1 MAVPQT
7 LLSSID
13 AGRPAVVGSAP
24 ISDESVDGAVFSAFF
39 ADAARTQ
46 TEVGTAYLPGEG
58 EARALPDATGKPLPV
73 TVVSGDQVLDGS
85 LEEFAVGMGIDRSL
99 ARLLLQETADPT
111 GTSMSADVT
120 ASAAVKADELTADK
134 RMPDPADATS
144 SIFPLVPAVG
154 IPTPAVAMRAPSAEA
169 KGLSPPIGDE
179 DVLGLAQASPM
190 LRSMMNVRPAVP
202 GRASTASTALEL
214 RWRGTA
220 DYAPFVVL
228 AETATA
234 SAVASLERGVLPPI
248 LPSMPEE
255 VAKSLD
261 RSAGAS
267 LERGVLPPALPSTP
281 EQVAKSLDRSAVA
294 VDLSVEASVSAA
306 APQRAD
312 GRRVEGL
319 DFVAESRVVVDAEGI
334 ATSPQATLPAQY
346 NPVANLP
353 VWDVIR
359 VISPES
365 NRAEQAP
372 ASSPTLAVPSAEQAP
387 GDRVRAFA
395 DAVAQRLMGQVKSET
410 WNVRLALEPQ
420 NLGAMNID
428 LTLNGTDLSANIGVA
443 NTEVRALLEAG
454 LPRLREALE
463 SSGLN
468 LSQWS
473 FAQQGANSNRNSN
486 TERSFTRLSRVQAED
501 GADGNIDDVALM
513 PRRIEDSNRVLDMFV

>member
-13 AGRPAVVGSAP
+13 AGRPAVMGSAP
-24 ISDESVDGAVFSAFF
+24 ISDESVDGADFSAFF

-46 TEVGTAYLPGEG
+46 TEVGTPYLPGEG

-73 TVVSGDQVLDGS
+73 TVASGDQVLDGS

-120 ASAAVKADELTADK
+120 TSAAMKADELSSDK

-144 SIFPLVPAVG
+144 SIFPFVPAVG

-169 KGLSPPIGDE
+169 KGVAPPIGDE

-202 GRASTASTALEL
+202 SRASASSTAHEL
-214 RWRGTA
+214 RWRATA
-220 DYAPFVVL
+220 DYSPLVAL
-228 AETATA
+228 AETAA
-234 SAVASLERGVLPPI
+234 A
-248 LPSMPEE
+248 
-255 VAKSLD
+255 
-261 RSAGAS
+261 SAGAS
-267 LERGVLPPALPSTP
+267 LERGVLPPVLPSIP
-281 EQVAKSLDRSAVA
+281 EQVAKSLDRRAVA
-294 VDLSVEASVSAA
+294 VDVSVEASVSAA

-312 GRRVEGL
+312 GPRVEGL

-353 VWDVIR
+353 VLDVIR
-359 VISPES
+359 VVSPES

-501 GADGNIDDVALM
+501 GAAGNIDDVALM

>member
-13 AGRPAVVGSAP
+13 AGRPAVMGSAP
-24 ISDESVDGAVFSAFF
+24 ISDESVDGADFSAFF

-46 TEVGTAYLPGEG
+46 TEGGTPYLPGEG

-73 TVVSGDQVLDGS
+73 TVASGDQVLDGS

-120 ASAAVKADELTADK
+120 ASAAMKADELSSDK

-144 SIFPLVPAVG
+144 SIFPFVPAVG

-169 KGLSPPIGDE
+169 KGVAPPIGDE

-202 GRASTASTALEL
+202 GRASASSTAHEL
-214 RWRGTA
+214 RWRATA
-220 DYAPFVVL
+220 DYSPLVAL
-228 AETATA
+228 AETAA
-234 SAVASLERGVLPPI
+234 A
-248 LPSMPEE
+248 
-255 VAKSLD
+255 
-261 RSAGAS
+261 SAGAS
-267 LERGVLPPALPSTP
+267 LERGVLPPVLPSIP
-281 EQVAKSLDRSAVA
+281 EQVAKSLDRRAVA
-294 VDLSVEASVSAA
+294 VDVSVEASVSAA

-312 GRRVEGL
+312 GPRVEGL

-353 VWDVIR
+353 VLDVIR
-359 VISPES
+359 VVPPES

-501 GADGNIDDVALM
+501 GAAGNIDDVALM

>member
-13 AGRPAVVGSAP
+13 AGRPAVMGSAP
-24 ISDESVDGAVFSAFF
+24 ISDESVDGADFSAFF

-46 TEVGTAYLPGEG
+46 TEGGTPYLPGEG

-73 TVVSGDQVLDGS
+73 TVASGDQVLDGS

-120 ASAAVKADELTADK
+120 ASAAMKADELSSDK

-144 SIFPLVPAVG
+144 SIFPFVPAVG

-169 KGLSPPIGDE
+169 KGVAPPIGDE

-202 GRASTASTALEL
+202 SRASASSTAHEL
-214 RWRGTA
+214 RWRATA
-220 DYAPFVVL
+220 DYSSLVAL
-228 AETATA
+228 AETAA
-234 SAVASLERGVLPPI
+234 A
-248 LPSMPEE
+248 
-255 VAKSLD
+255 
-261 RSAGAS
+261 SAGAS
-267 LERGVLPPALPSTP
+267 LERGVLPPVLPSIP
-281 EQVAKSLDRSAVA
+281 EQVAKSLDRRAVA
-294 VDLSVEASVSAA
+294 VDVSVEASVSAA

-312 GRRVEGL
+312 GPRVEGL

-353 VWDVIR
+353 VLDVIR
-359 VISPES
+359 VVSPES

-501 GADGNIDDVALM
+501 GAAGNIDDVALM

>member
-13 AGRPAVVGSAP
+13 AGRPAVMGSAP
-24 ISDESVDGAVFSAFF
+24 ISDESVDGADFSAFF

-46 TEVGTAYLPGEG
+46 TESGTPYLPGEG

-73 TVVSGDQVLDGS
+73 TVASGDQVLDGS

-120 ASAAVKADELTADK
+120 ASAAMKADELSSDK

-144 SIFPLVPAVG
+144 SIFPFVPAVG

-169 KGLSPPIGDE
+169 KGVAPPIGDE

-202 GRASTASTALEL
+202 SRASASSTAHEL
-214 RWRGTA
+214 RWRATA
-220 DYAPFVVL
+220 DYSPLVAL
-228 AETATA
+228 AETAA
-234 SAVASLERGVLPPI
+234 A
-248 LPSMPEE
+248 
-255 VAKSLD
+255 
-261 RSAGAS
+261 SAGAS
-267 LERGVLPPALPSTP
+267 LERGVLPPVLPSIP
-281 EQVAKSLDRSAVA
+281 EQVAKSLDRRAVA
-294 VDLSVEASVSAA
+294 VDVSVEASVSAA

-312 GRRVEGL
+312 GLRVEGL

-353 VWDVIR
+353 VLDVIR
-359 VISPES
+359 VVSPES

-468 LSQWS
+468 LSQCS

-501 GADGNIDDVALM
+501 GAAGNIDDVALM

>member
-1 MAVPQT
+1 M
-7 LLSSID
+7 
-13 AGRPAVVGSAP
+13 GSAP
-24 ISDESVDGAVFSAFF
+24 ISDESVDGADFSAFF

-46 TEVGTAYLPGEG
+46 TEGGTPYLPGEG

-73 TVVSGDQVLDGS
+73 TVASGDQVLDGS

-120 ASAAVKADELTADK
+120 ASAAMKADELSSDK

-144 SIFPLVPAVG
+144 SIFPFVPAVG

-169 KGLSPPIGDE
+169 KGVAPPIGDE

-202 GRASTASTALEL
+202 SRASASSTAHEL
-214 RWRGTA
+214 RWRATA
-220 DYAPFVVL
+220 DYSPLVAL
-228 AETATA
+228 AETAA
-234 SAVASLERGVLPPI
+234 A
-248 LPSMPEE
+248 
-255 VAKSLD
+255 
-261 RSAGAS
+261 SAGAS
-267 LERGVLPPALPSTP
+267 LERGVLPPVLPSIP
-281 EQVAKSLDRSAVA
+281 EQVAKSLDRRAVA
-294 VDLSVEASVSAA
+294 VDVSVEASVSAA

-312 GRRVEGL
+312 GLRVEGL

-353 VWDVIR
+353 VLDVIR
-359 VISPES
+359 VVSPES

-501 GADGNIDDVALM
+501 GAAGNIDDVALM

>member
-13 AGRPAVVGSAP
+13 AGRPAVMGSAP
-24 ISDESVDGAVFSAFF
+24 ISDESVDGADFSAFF

-46 TEVGTAYLPGEG
+46 TEGGPPYLPGEG
-58 EARALPDATGKPLPV
+58 AARALPDATGKPLPV
-73 TVVSGDQVLDGS
+73 TVASGDQVLDGS

-120 ASAAVKADELTADK
+120 ASAAMKADELSSDK

-144 SIFPLVPAVG
+144 SIFPFVPAVG

-169 KGLSPPIGDE
+169 KGVAPPIGDE

-202 GRASTASTALEL
+202 SRTSASSTAHEL
-214 RWRGTA
+214 RWRATA
-220 DYAPFVVL
+220 DYSPLVAL
-228 AETATA
+228 AETAA
-234 SAVASLERGVLPPI
+234 A
-248 LPSMPEE
+248 
-255 VAKSLD
+255 
-261 RSAGAS
+261 SAGAS
-267 LERGVLPPALPSTP
+267 LERGVLPPVLPSIP
-281 EQVAKSLDRSAVA
+281 EQVAKSLDRRAVA
-294 VDLSVEASVSAA
+294 VDVSVEASVSAA

-312 GRRVEGL
+312 GPRVEGL

-353 VWDVIR
+353 VLDVIR
-359 VISPES
+359 VVSPES

-501 GADGNIDDVALM
+501 GAAGNIDDVALM

>member
-13 AGRPAVVGSAP
+13 AGRPAVMGSAP
-24 ISDESVDGAVFSAFF
+24 ISDESVDGADFSAFF

-46 TEVGTAYLPGEG
+46 TEGGTPYLPGEG

-73 TVVSGDQVLDGS
+73 TVASGDQVLDGS

-120 ASAAVKADELTADK
+120 ASAAMKADELSSDK

-144 SIFPLVPAVG
+144 SIFPFVPAVG

-169 KGLSPPIGDE
+169 KGVAPPIGDE

-202 GRASTASTALEL
+202 SRASASSTAHEL
-214 RWRGTA
+214 RWRATA
-220 DYAPFVVL
+220 DYSPLVAL
-228 AETATA
+228 AETAA
-234 SAVASLERGVLPPI
+234 A
-248 LPSMPEE
+248 
-255 VAKSLD
+255 
-261 RSAGAS
+261 SAGAS
-267 LERGVLPPALPSTP
+267 LERGVLPPVLPSIP
-281 EQVAKSLDRSAVA
+281 EQVAKSLDRRAVA
-294 VDLSVEASVSAA
+294 VDVSVEASVSAA

-312 GRRVEGL
+312 GPRVEGL

-353 VWDVIR
+353 VLDVIR
-359 VISPES
+359 VVSPES

-486 TERSFTRLSRVQAED
+486 TERSFTRLSRVQTED
-501 GADGNIDDVALM
+501 GAAGNIDDVALM

>member
-1 MAVPQT
+1 
-7 LLSSID
+7 
-13 AGRPAVVGSAP
+13 
-24 ISDESVDGAVFSAFF
+24 
-39 ADAARTQ
+39 
-46 TEVGTAYLPGEG
+46 
-58 EARALPDATGKPLPV
+58 
-73 TVVSGDQVLDGS
+73 
-85 LEEFAVGMGIDRSL
+85 
-99 ARLLLQETADPT
+99 
-111 GTSMSADVT
+111 
-120 ASAAVKADELTADK
+120 
-134 RMPDPADATS
+134 
-144 SIFPLVPAVG
+144 
-154 IPTPAVAMRAPSAEA
+154 
-169 KGLSPPIGDE
+169 
-179 DVLGLAQASPM
+179 M

-202 GRASTASTALEL
+202 GRASASSTAHEL
-214 RWRGTA
+214 RWRATA
-220 DYAPFVVL
+220 DYSSLVAL
-228 AETATA
+228 AETAA
-234 SAVASLERGVLPPI
+234 A
-248 LPSMPEE
+248 
-255 VAKSLD
+255 
-261 RSAGAS
+261 SAGAS
-267 LERGVLPPALPSTP
+267 LERGVLPPALPSIP

-294 VDLSVEASVSAA
+294 VDVSVEASVSAA

-312 GRRVEGL
+312 GRGVEGL

-353 VWDVIR
+353 VLDVIR
-359 VISPES
+359 VVSPES

-387 GDRVRAFA
+387 GERVRAFA

-428 LTLNGTDLSANIGVA
+428 LTLNGTDLSANVGVA

-486 TERSFTRLSRVQAED
+486 AERSFTRLSRVQAED
-501 GADGNIDDVALM
+501 GVDGNIDDVALM

>member
-13 AGRPAVVGSAP
+13 AGRPAVMGSAP
-24 ISDESVDGAVFSAFF
+24 ISDESVDGADFSAFF

-46 TEVGTAYLPGEG
+46 TEGGTPYLPGEG

-73 TVVSGDQVLDGS
+73 TVASGDQVLDGS

-111 GTSMSADVT
+111 GASMSADVT
-120 ASAAVKADELTADK
+120 ASAAVKADELSSDK

-144 SIFPLVPAVG
+144 SIFPFVPAVG

-169 KGLSPPIGDE
+169 KGVAPPIGDE

-190 LRSMMNVRPAVP
+190 LRSMMNVRPAVS
-202 GRASTASTALEL
+202 GRASASSTAHEL
-214 RWRGTA
+214 RWRATA
-220 DYAPFVVL
+220 DYSPLVAL
-228 AETATA
+228 AETAA
-234 SAVASLERGVLPPI
+234 A
-248 LPSMPEE
+248 
-255 VAKSLD
+255 
-261 RSAGAS
+261 SAGAS
-267 LERGVLPPALPSTP
+267 LERGVLPPVLPPIP
-281 EQVAKSLDRSAVA
+281 EQVAKSLDRRAVA
-294 VDLSVEASVSAA
+294 VDVSVEASVSAA

-312 GRRVEGL
+312 GPRVEGL

-353 VWDVIR
+353 VLDVIR
-359 VISPES
+359 VVPPES

>member
-13 AGRPAVVGSAP
+13 AGRPAVMGSAP
-24 ISDESVDGAVFSAFF
+24 ISDESVDGADFSAFF

-46 TEVGTAYLPGEG
+46 TEGGTPYLPGEG

-73 TVVSGDQVLDGS
+73 TVASGDQVLDGS

-120 ASAAVKADELTADK
+120 ASAAMKADELSSDK

-144 SIFPLVPAVG
+144 SIFPFVPAVG

-169 KGLSPPIGDE
+169 KGVAPPIGDE

-202 GRASTASTALEL
+202 SRASASSTAHEL
-214 RWRGTA
+214 RWRATA
-220 DYAPFVVL
+220 DYSPLVAL
-228 AETATA
+228 AETGAA
-234 SAVASLERGVLPPI
+234 
-248 LPSMPEE
+248 
-255 VAKSLD
+255 
-261 RSAGAS
+261 SAGAS
-267 LERGVLPPALPSTP
+267 LERGVLPPVLPSIP
-281 EQVAKSLDRSAVA
+281 EQVAKSLDRRAVA
-294 VDLSVEASVSAA
+294 VDVSVEASVSAA

-312 GRRVEGL
+312 GPRVEGL

-353 VWDVIR
+353 VLDVIR
-359 VISPES
+359 VVSPES

-501 GADGNIDDVALM
+501 GAAGNIDDVALM

>member
-13 AGRPAVVGSAP
+13 AGRPAVMGSAP
-24 ISDESVDGAVFSAFF
+24 ISDESVDGADFSAFF

-46 TEVGTAYLPGEG
+46 TEGGTPYLPGEG

-73 TVVSGDQVLDGS
+73 TVASGDQVLDGS

-120 ASAAVKADELTADK
+120 ASAAMKADELSSDK

-144 SIFPLVPAVG
+144 SIFPFVPAVG

-169 KGLSPPIGDE
+169 KGVAPPIGDE

-202 GRASTASTALEL
+202 SRASASSTAHEL
-214 RWRGTA
+214 RWRATA
-220 DYAPFVVL
+220 DYSPLVAL
-228 AETATA
+228 AET
-234 SAVASLERGVLPPI
+234 
-248 LPSMPEE
+248 
-255 VAKSLD
+255 
-261 RSAGAS
+261 AGAS
-267 LERGVLPPALPSTP
+267 LERGVLPPVLPSIP
-281 EQVAKSLDRSAVA
+281 EQVAKSLDRRAVA
-294 VDLSVEASVSAA
+294 VDVSVEASVSAA

-312 GRRVEGL
+312 GPRVEGL

-353 VWDVIR
+353 VLDVIR
-359 VISPES
+359 VVSPES

-501 GADGNIDDVALM
+501 GAAGNIDDVALM

>member
-13 AGRPAVVGSAP
+13 AGRPAVMGSAP
-24 ISDESVDGAVFSAFF
+24 ISDESVDGADFSAFF

-46 TEVGTAYLPGEG
+46 TEGGTPYLPGEG

-73 TVVSGDQVLDGS
+73 TVASGDQVLDGS

-120 ASAAVKADELTADK
+120 ASAAMKADELSSDK

-144 SIFPLVPAVG
+144 SIFPFVPAVG

-169 KGLSPPIGDE
+169 KGVAPPIGDE

-202 GRASTASTALEL
+202 SRASASSTAHEL
-214 RWRGTA
+214 RWRATA
-220 DYAPFVVL
+220 DYSPLVAL
-228 AETATA
+228 AETAA
-234 SAVASLERGVLPPI
+234 A
-248 LPSMPEE
+248 
-255 VAKSLD
+255 
-261 RSAGAS
+261 SAGAS
-267 LERGVLPPALPSTP
+267 LERGVLPPVLPSIP
-281 EQVAKSLDRSAVA
+281 EQVAISLDRRAVA
-294 VDLSVEASVSAA
+294 VDVSVEASVSAA

-312 GRRVEGL
+312 GPRVEGL

-353 VWDVIR
+353 VLDVIR
-359 VISPES
+359 VVSPES

-501 GADGNIDDVALM
+501 GAAGNIDDVALM

>member
-13 AGRPAVVGSAP
+13 AGRPAVMGSAP
-24 ISDESVDGAVFSAFF
+24 ISDESVDGADFSAFF

-46 TEVGTAYLPGEG
+46 TEGGTPYLPGEG

-73 TVVSGDQVLDGS
+73 TVASGDQVLDGS

-111 GTSMSADVT
+111 GPSMSADVT
-120 ASAAVKADELTADK
+120 ASAAMKADELSSDK

-144 SIFPLVPAVG
+144 SIFPFVPAVG

-169 KGLSPPIGDE
+169 KGVAPPIGDE

-202 GRASTASTALEL
+202 SRASASSTAHEL
-214 RWRGTA
+214 RWRATA
-220 DYAPFVVL
+220 DYSPLVAL
-228 AETATA
+228 AETAA
-234 SAVASLERGVLPPI
+234 A
-248 LPSMPEE
+248 
-255 VAKSLD
+255 
-261 RSAGAS
+261 SAGAS
-267 LERGVLPPALPSTP
+267 LERGVLPPVLPSIP
-281 EQVAKSLDRSAVA
+281 EQVAKSLDRRAVA
-294 VDLSVEASVSAA
+294 VDVSVEASVSAA

-312 GRRVEGL
+312 GPRVEGL

-353 VWDVIR
+353 VLDVIR
-359 VISPES
+359 VVSPES

-501 GADGNIDDVALM
+501 GAAGNIDDVALM

>member
-13 AGRPAVVGSAP
+13 AGRPAVMGSAP
-24 ISDESVDGAVFSAFF
+24 ISDESVDGADFSAFF

-46 TEVGTAYLPGEG
+46 TEGGTPYLPGEG

-73 TVVSGDQVLDGS
+73 TVASGDQVLDGS

-120 ASAAVKADELTADK
+120 ASAAMKADELSSDK

-144 SIFPLVPAVG
+144 SIFPFVPAVG

-169 KGLSPPIGDE
+169 KGVAPPIGDE

-202 GRASTASTALEL
+202 GRASASSTAHEL
-214 RWRGTA
+214 RWRATA
-220 DYAPFVVL
+220 DYSSLVAL
-228 AETATA
+228 AETAA
-234 SAVASLERGVLPPI
+234 A
-248 LPSMPEE
+248 
-255 VAKSLD
+255 
-261 RSAGAS
+261 SAGAS
-267 LERGVLPPALPSTP
+267 LERGVLPPVLPSIP
-281 EQVAKSLDRSAVA
+281 EQVAKSLDRRAVA
-294 VDLSVEASVSAA
+294 VDVSVEASVSAA

-312 GRRVEGL
+312 GLRVEGL

-353 VWDVIR
+353 VLDVIR
-359 VISPES
+359 VVSPES

-501 GADGNIDDVALM
+501 GAAGNIDDVALM

>member
-13 AGRPAVVGSAP
+13 AGRPAVMGSAP
-24 ISDESVDGAVFSAFF
+24 ISDESVDGADFSAFF

-46 TEVGTAYLPGEG
+46 TEGGTPYLPGEG

-73 TVVSGDQVLDGS
+73 TVASGDQVLDGS

-111 GTSMSADVT
+111 STSMSADVT

-134 RMPDPADATS
+134 RIPDPADATS
-144 SIFPLVPAVG
+144 SIFPFVPAVG

-169 KGLSPPIGDE
+169 KGVAPPIGDE

-202 GRASTASTALEL
+202 SRASASSTAHEL
-214 RWRGTA
+214 RWRATA
-220 DYAPFVVL
+220 DYSPLVAL
-228 AETATA
+228 AETAA
-234 SAVASLERGVLPPI
+234 A
-248 LPSMPEE
+248 
-255 VAKSLD
+255 
-261 RSAGAS
+261 SAGAS
-267 LERGVLPPALPSTP
+267 LERGVLPPVLPSIP
-281 EQVAKSLDRSAVA
+281 EQVAKSLDRRAVA
-294 VDLSVEASVSAA
+294 VDVSVEASVSAA

-312 GRRVEGL
+312 GPRVEGL

-353 VWDVIR
+353 VLDVIR
-359 VISPES
+359 VVSPES

-501 GADGNIDDVALM
+501 GAAGNIDDVALM

>member
-13 AGRPAVVGSAP
+13 AGRPAVMGSAP
-24 ISDESVDGAVFSAFF
+24 ISDESVDGADFSAFF

-46 TEVGTAYLPGEG
+46 TEGGTPYLPGEG

-73 TVVSGDQVLDGS
+73 TVASGDQVLDGS

-111 GTSMSADVT
+111 STSMSADVT

-134 RMPDPADATS
+134 RIPDPADATS
-144 SIFPLVPAVG
+144 SIFPFVPAVG

-169 KGLSPPIGDE
+169 KGVAPPIGDE

-202 GRASTASTALEL
+202 GRASASSTAHEL
-214 RWRGTA
+214 RWRATA
-220 DYAPFVVL
+220 DYSSLVAL
-228 AETATA
+228 AETAA
-234 SAVASLERGVLPPI
+234 P
-248 LPSMPEE
+248 
-255 VAKSLD
+255 
-261 RSAGAS
+261 SAGAS
-267 LERGVLPPALPSTP
+267 LERGVLPPALPSIP
-281 EQVAKSLDRSAVA
+281 EQVAKSLDRRAVA
-294 VDLSVEASVSAA
+294 VDVSVEASVSAA

-312 GRRVEGL
+312 GRGVEGL

-353 VWDVIR
+353 VLDVIR
-359 VISPES
+359 VVSPES

>member
-13 AGRPAVVGSAP
+13 AGRPAVMGSAP
-24 ISDESVDGAVFSAFF
+24 ISDESVDGADFSAFF

-46 TEVGTAYLPGEG
+46 TEGGTPYLPGEG

-73 TVVSGDQVLDGS
+73 TVASGDQVLDGS

-120 ASAAVKADELTADK
+120 ASAAMKADELSSDK

-144 SIFPLVPAVG
+144 SIFPFVPAVG

-169 KGLSPPIGDE
+169 KGVAPPIGDE

-202 GRASTASTALEL
+202 SRASASSTAHEL
-214 RWRGTA
+214 RWRATA
-220 DYAPFVVL
+220 DYSPLVAL
-228 AETATA
+228 AETAA
-234 SAVASLERGVLPPI
+234 A
-248 LPSMPEE
+248 
-255 VAKSLD
+255 
-261 RSAGAS
+261 SAGAS
-267 LERGVLPPALPSTP
+267 LERGVLPPVLPSIP
-281 EQVAKSLDRSAVA
+281 EQVAKSLDRRAVA
-294 VDLSVEASVSAA
+294 VDVSVEASVSAA

-312 GRRVEGL
+312 GPRVEGL

-353 VWDVIR
+353 VLDVIR
-359 VISPES
+359 VVSPES

-501 GADGNIDDVALM
+501 GAAGNIDDVALM

>member
-1 MAVPQT
+1 MAVSQT

-13 AGRPAVVGSAP
+13 AGRPAVMGSAP
-24 ISDESVDGAVFSAFF
+24 ISDESVDGADFSAFF

-111 GTSMSADVT
+111 STSMSADVT
-120 ASAAVKADELTADK
+120 ASAAMKADELSSDK

-144 SIFPLVPAVG
+144 SIFPFVPAVG

-169 KGLSPPIGDE
+169 KGVAPPIGDE

-202 GRASTASTALEL
+202 GRASASSTAHEL
-214 RWRGTA
+214 RWRATA
-220 DYAPFVVL
+220 DYSSLVAL
-228 AETATA
+228 TETAA
-234 SAVASLERGVLPPI
+234 A
-248 LPSMPEE
+248 
-255 VAKSLD
+255 
-261 RSAGAS
+261 SAGAS
-267 LERGVLPPALPSTP
+267 LERGVLPPALPSIP

-294 VDLSVEASVSAA
+294 VDVSVEASVSAA

-312 GRRVEGL
+312 GRGVEGL

-353 VWDVIR
+353 VLDVIR
-359 VISPES
+359 VVSPES

-387 GDRVRAFA
+387 GERVRAFA

-428 LTLNGTDLSANIGVA
+428 LTLNGTDLSANVGVA

-486 TERSFTRLSRVQAED
+486 AERSFTRLSRVQAED
-501 GADGNIDDVALM
+501 GVDGNIDDVALM

>member
-13 AGRPAVVGSAP
+13 AGRPAVMGSAP
-24 ISDESVDGAVFSAFF
+24 ISDESVDGADFSAFF

-46 TEVGTAYLPGEG
+46 TEGGTPYLPGEG

-73 TVVSGDQVLDGS
+73 TVASGDQVLDGS

-144 SIFPLVPAVG
+144 SIVPFVPAVG
-154 IPTPAVAMRAPSAEA
+154 ISTPAVAMRAPSAEA
-169 KGLSPPIGDE
+169 KGVAPPIGDE

-202 GRASTASTALEL
+202 SRASASSTAHEL
-214 RWRGTA
+214 RWRATA
-220 DYAPFVVL
+220 DYSPLVAL
-228 AETATA
+228 AETAA
-234 SAVASLERGVLPPI
+234 A
-248 LPSMPEE
+248 
-255 VAKSLD
+255 
-261 RSAGAS
+261 SAGAS
-267 LERGVLPPALPSTP
+267 LERGVLPPVLPSIP
-281 EQVAKSLDRSAVA
+281 EQVAKSLDRRAVA
-294 VDLSVEASVSAA
+294 VDVSVEASVSAA

-312 GRRVEGL
+312 GPRVEGL

-353 VWDVIR
+353 VLDVIR
-359 VISPES
+359 VVSPES

-486 TERSFTRLSRVQAED
+486 AERSFTRLSRVQAED
-501 GADGNIDDVALM
+501 GVDGNVDDVALM

>member
-13 AGRPAVVGSAP
+13 AGRPAVMGSAP
-24 ISDESVDGAVFSAFF
+24 ISDESVDGADFSAFF

-46 TEVGTAYLPGEG
+46 TEGGTPYLPGEG

-73 TVVSGDQVLDGS
+73 TVASGDQVLDGS

-99 ARLLLQETADPT
+99 ARLLLQETAEPT

-120 ASAAVKADELTADK
+120 ASAAVKADELRSDK

-144 SIFPLVPAVG
+144 SIFPFVPAVG

-169 KGLSPPIGDE
+169 KAVAPPIGDE

-190 LRSMMNVRPAVP
+190 LRSMMNVRPAVS
-202 GRASTASTALEL
+202 GRASASSTAHEL
-214 RWRGTA
+214 RWRATA
-220 DYAPFVVL
+220 DYSPLVAL
-228 AETATA
+228 AETAA
-234 SAVASLERGVLPPI
+234 A
-248 LPSMPEE
+248 
-255 VAKSLD
+255 
-261 RSAGAS
+261 SAGAS
-267 LERGVLPPALPSTP
+267 LERGVLPPVLPPIP
-281 EQVAKSLDRSAVA
+281 EQVAKSLDRRAVA
-294 VDLSVEASVSAA
+294 VDVSVEASVSAA

-312 GRRVEGL
+312 GPRVEGL

-353 VWDVIR
+353 VLDVTR
-359 VISPES
+359 VVPPES

-428 LTLNGTDLSANIGVA
+428 LTLNGTDLSASIGVA

-513 PRRIEDSNRVLDMFV
+513 PRRIEDSTRVLDMFV

>member
-13 AGRPAVVGSAP
+13 AGRPAVMGSAP
-24 ISDESVDGAVFSAFF
+24 ISDESVDGADFSAFF

-46 TEVGTAYLPGEG
+46 TEGGTPYLPGEG

-73 TVVSGDQVLDGS
+73 TVASGDQVLDGS

-144 SIFPLVPAVG
+144 SIFPFVPAVG

-169 KGLSPPIGDE
+169 KGVAPPIGDE

-190 LRSMMNVRPAVP
+190 LRSMMNVRPAVS
-202 GRASTASTALEL
+202 GRASASSTAHEL
-214 RWRGTA
+214 RWRATA
-220 DYAPFVVL
+220 DYSPLVAL
-228 AETATA
+228 AETAA
-234 SAVASLERGVLPPI
+234 A
-248 LPSMPEE
+248 
-255 VAKSLD
+255 
-261 RSAGAS
+261 SAGAS
-267 LERGVLPPALPSTP
+267 LERGVLPPVLPSIP
-281 EQVAKSLDRSAVA
+281 EQVAKSLDRRAVA
-294 VDLSVEASVSAA
+294 VDVSVEASVSAA

-312 GRRVEGL
+312 GPRVEGL

-353 VWDVIR
+353 VLDVIR
-359 VISPES
+359 VVPPES

>member
-13 AGRPAVVGSAP
+13 AGRPAVMGSAP
-24 ISDESVDGAVFSAFF
+24 ISDESVDGADFSAFF

-46 TEVGTAYLPGEG
+46 TEGGTPYLPGEG

-73 TVVSGDQVLDGS
+73 TVASGDQVLDGS

-120 ASAAVKADELTADK
+120 ASAAMKADELSSDK

-144 SIFPLVPAVG
+144 SIFPFVPAVG

-169 KGLSPPIGDE
+169 KGVAPPIGDE

-202 GRASTASTALEL
+202 GRASASSTAHEL
-214 RWRGTA
+214 RWRATA
-220 DYAPFVVL
+220 DYSSLVAL
-228 AETATA
+228 AETAA
-234 SAVASLERGVLPPI
+234 A
-248 LPSMPEE
+248 
-255 VAKSLD
+255 
-261 RSAGAS
+261 SAGAS
-267 LERGVLPPALPSTP
+267 LERGVLPPVLPSIP
-281 EQVAKSLDRSAVA
+281 EQVAKSLDRRAVA
-294 VDLSVEASVSAA
+294 VDVSVEASVSAA

-312 GRRVEGL
+312 GPRVEGL

-353 VWDVIR
+353 VLDVIR
-359 VISPES
+359 VVSPES

-501 GADGNIDDVALM
+501 GAAGNIDDVALM

>member
-13 AGRPAVVGSAP
+13 AGRPAVMGSAP
-24 ISDESVDGAVFSAFF
+24 ISDESVDGADFSAFF

-46 TEVGTAYLPGEG
+46 TEVGTPYLPGEG

-73 TVVSGDQVLDGS
+73 TVASGDQVLDGS

-120 ASAAVKADELTADK
+120 ASAAMKADELSSDK

-144 SIFPLVPAVG
+144 SIFPFVPAVG

-169 KGLSPPIGDE
+169 EGVAPPIGDE

-202 GRASTASTALEL
+202 SRASASSTAHEL
-214 RWRGTA
+214 RWRATA
-220 DYAPFVVL
+220 DYSPLVAL
-228 AETATA
+228 AETAA
-234 SAVASLERGVLPPI
+234 A
-248 LPSMPEE
+248 
-255 VAKSLD
+255 
-261 RSAGAS
+261 SAGAS
-267 LERGVLPPALPSTP
+267 LERAVLPPVLPSIP
-281 EQVAKSLDRSAVA
+281 EQVAKSLDRRAVA
-294 VDLSVEASVSAA
+294 VDVSVEASVSAA

-312 GRRVEGL
+312 GPRVEGL

-353 VWDVIR
+353 VLDVIR
-359 VISPES
+359 VVSPES

-501 GADGNIDDVALM
+501 GAAGNIDDVALM

>member
-13 AGRPAVVGSAP
+13 AGRPAVMGSAP
-24 ISDESVDGAVFSAFF
+24 ISDESVDGADFSAFF

-46 TEVGTAYLPGEG
+46 TEGGTPYLPGEG

-120 ASAAVKADELTADK
+120 ASAAMKADELSSDK

-144 SIFPLVPAVG
+144 SIFPFVPAVG

-169 KGLSPPIGDE
+169 KGVAPPIGDE

-202 GRASTASTALEL
+202 GRASASSTAHEL
-214 RWRGTA
+214 RWRATA
-220 DYAPFVVL
+220 DYSSLVAL
-228 AETATA
+228 TETAA
-234 SAVASLERGVLPPI
+234 A
-248 LPSMPEE
+248 
-255 VAKSLD
+255 
-261 RSAGAS
+261 SAGAS
-267 LERGVLPPALPSTP
+267 LERGVLPPALPSIP

-294 VDLSVEASVSAA
+294 VDVSVEASVSAA

-312 GRRVEGL
+312 GRGVEGL

-353 VWDVIR
+353 VLDVIR
-359 VISPES
+359 VVSPES

-387 GDRVRAFA
+387 GERVRAFA

-428 LTLNGTDLSANIGVA
+428 LTLNGTDLSANVGVA

-486 TERSFTRLSRVQAED
+486 AERSFTRLSRVQAED
-501 GADGNIDDVALM
+501 GVDGNIDDVALM

>member
-13 AGRPAVVGSAP
+13 AGRPAVMGSAP
-24 ISDESVDGAVFSAFF
+24 ISDESVDGADFSAFF

-46 TEVGTAYLPGEG
+46 TEGGTPYLPGEG

-73 TVVSGDQVLDGS
+73 TVASGDQVLDGS

-111 GTSMSADVT
+111 GPSMSADVT
-120 ASAAVKADELTADK
+120 ASADVKADELTADK

-144 SIFPLVPAVG
+144 SIFPFVPAVG

-169 KGLSPPIGDE
+169 KGVAPPIGDE

-202 GRASTASTALEL
+202 GRASASSTAHEL
-214 RWRGTA
+214 RWRATA
-220 DYAPFVVL
+220 DYSPLVAL
-228 AETATA
+228 AETAA
-234 SAVASLERGVLPPI
+234 A
-248 LPSMPEE
+248 
-255 VAKSLD
+255 
-261 RSAGAS
+261 SAGAS
-267 LERGVLPPALPSTP
+267 LERGVLPPVLPSIP
-281 EQVAKSLDRSAVA
+281 EQVAKSLDRRAVA
-294 VDLSVEASVSAA
+294 VDVSVEASVSAA

-312 GRRVEGL
+312 GPRVEGL

-353 VWDVIR
+353 VLDVIR
-359 VISPES
+359 VVSPES

-387 GDRVRAFA
+387 GERVRAFA

>member
-13 AGRPAVVGSAP
+13 AGRPAVMGSAP
-24 ISDESVDGAVFSAFF
+24 ISDESVDGADFSAFF

-46 TEVGTAYLPGEG
+46 TEGGTPYLPGEG

-73 TVVSGDQVLDGS
+73 TVASGDQVLDGS

-120 ASAAVKADELTADK
+120 ASAAMKADELSSDK

-144 SIFPLVPAVG
+144 SIFPFVSAVG

-169 KGLSPPIGDE
+169 KGVAPPIGDE

-202 GRASTASTALEL
+202 GRASASSTAHEL
-214 RWRGTA
+214 RWRATA
-220 DYAPFVVL
+220 DYSPLVAL
-228 AETATA
+228 AETAA
-234 SAVASLERGVLPPI
+234 A
-248 LPSMPEE
+248 
-255 VAKSLD
+255 
-261 RSAGAS
+261 SAGAS
-267 LERGVLPPALPSTP
+267 LERGVLPPVLPSIP
-281 EQVAKSLDRSAVA
+281 EQVAKSLDRRAVA
-294 VDLSVEASVSAA
+294 VDVSVEASVSAA

-312 GRRVEGL
+312 GLRVEGL

-353 VWDVIR
+353 VLDVIR
-359 VISPES
+359 VVSPES

-501 GADGNIDDVALM
+501 GVDGNVDDVALM
-513 PRRIEDSNRVLDMFV
+513 PRRVDDSNRVLDMFV

>member
-13 AGRPAVVGSAP
+13 AGRPAVMGSAP
-24 ISDESVDGAVFSAFF
+24 ISDESVDGADFSAFF

-46 TEVGTAYLPGEG
+46 TEGGTPYLPGEG

-73 TVVSGDQVLDGS
+73 TVASGDQVLDGS

-144 SIFPLVPAVG
+144 SIVPFVPAVG

-169 KGLSPPIGDE
+169 KGVAPPIRGVAPPIGDE

-190 LRSMMNVRPAVP
+190 LRSMMNVRPAVS
-202 GRASTASTALEL
+202 GRASASSTAHEL
-214 RWRGTA
+214 RWRATA
-220 DYAPFVVL
+220 DYSPLVAL
-228 AETATA
+228 AETAA
-234 SAVASLERGVLPPI
+234 A
-248 LPSMPEE
+248 
-255 VAKSLD
+255 
-261 RSAGAS
+261 SAGAS
-267 LERGVLPPALPSTP
+267 LERGVLPPVLPSIP
-281 EQVAKSLDRSAVA
+281 EQVAKSLDRRAVA
-294 VDLSVEASVSAA
+294 VDVSVEASVSAA

-312 GRRVEGL
+312 GPRVEGL

-353 VWDVIR
+353 VLDVIR
-359 VISPES
+359 VVPPES

>member
-13 AGRPAVVGSAP
+13 AGRPAVMGSAP
-24 ISDESVDGAVFSAFF
+24 ISDESVDGADFSAFF

-111 GTSMSADVT
+111 STSMSADVT

-134 RMPDPADATS
+134 RIPDPADATS
-144 SIFPLVPAVG
+144 SIFPFVPAVG
-154 IPTPAVAMRAPSAEA
+154 IPTPAVAMRAPPAEA
-169 KGLSPPIGDE
+169 KGVAPPIGDE

-202 GRASTASTALEL
+202 GRASASSTAHEL
-214 RWRGTA
+214 RWRATA
-220 DYAPFVVL
+220 DYSSLVAL
-228 AETATA
+228 AETAA
-234 SAVASLERGVLPPI
+234 P
-248 LPSMPEE
+248 
-255 VAKSLD
+255 
-261 RSAGAS
+261 SAGAS
-267 LERGVLPPALPSTP
+267 LERGVLPPALPSIP

-294 VDLSVEASVSAA
+294 VDVSVEASVSAA

-312 GRRVEGL
+312 GRGVEGL

-353 VWDVIR
+353 VLDVIR
-359 VISPES
+359 VVSPES

-387 GDRVRAFA
+387 GERVRTFA

-428 LTLNGTDLSANIGVA
+428 LTLNGTDLSANVGVA

-486 TERSFTRLSRVQAED
+486 AERSFTRLSRVQAED
-501 GADGNIDDVALM
+501 GVDGNIDDVALM

>member
-13 AGRPAVVGSAP
+13 AGRPAVMGSAP
-24 ISDESVDGAVFSAFF
+24 ISDESVDGADFSAFF

-46 TEVGTAYLPGEG
+46 TEVGTPYLPGEG

-73 TVVSGDQVLDGS
+73 TVASGDQVLDGS

-111 GTSMSADVT
+111 GPSMSADVT
-120 ASAAVKADELTADK
+120 ASADVKADELTADK

-144 SIFPLVPAVG
+144 SIFPFVPAVG

-169 KGLSPPIGDE
+169 KGVAPPIGDE

-202 GRASTASTALEL
+202 SRASASSTAHEL
-214 RWRGTA
+214 RWRATA
-220 DYAPFVVL
+220 DYSPLVAL
-228 AETATA
+228 AETAA
-234 SAVASLERGVLPPI
+234 A
-248 LPSMPEE
+248 
-255 VAKSLD
+255 
-261 RSAGAS
+261 SAGAS
-267 LERGVLPPALPSTP
+267 LERGVLPPVLPSIP
-281 EQVAKSLDRSAVA
+281 EQVAKSLDRRAVA
-294 VDLSVEASVSAA
+294 VDVSVEASVSAA

-312 GRRVEGL
+312 GPRVEGL

-353 VWDVIR
+353 VLDVIR
-359 VISPES
+359 VVSPES

-501 GADGNIDDVALM
+501 GAAGNIDDVALM

>member
-13 AGRPAVVGSAP
+13 AGRPAVMGSAP
-24 ISDESVDGAVFSAFF
+24 ISDESVDGADFSAFF

-46 TEVGTAYLPGEG
+46 TEVGTPYLPGEG

-73 TVVSGDQVLDGS
+73 TVASGDQVLDGS

-120 ASAAVKADELTADK
+120 ASAAMKADELSSDK

-144 SIFPLVPAVG
+144 SIFPFVPAVG

-169 KGLSPPIGDE
+169 KGVAPPIGDE

-202 GRASTASTALEL
+202 SRASASSTAHEL
-214 RWRGTA
+214 RWRATA
-220 DYAPFVVL
+220 DYSPLVAL
-228 AETATA
+228 AETAA
-234 SAVASLERGVLPPI
+234 A
-248 LPSMPEE
+248 
-255 VAKSLD
+255 
-261 RSAGAS
+261 SAGAS
-267 LERGVLPPALPSTP
+267 LERGVLPPVLPSIP
-281 EQVAKSLDRSAVA
+281 EQVAKSLDRRAVA
-294 VDLSVEASVSAA
+294 VDVSVEASVSAA

-312 GRRVEGL
+312 GLRVEGL

-353 VWDVIR
+353 VLDVIR
-359 VISPES
+359 VVSPES

-501 GADGNIDDVALM
+501 GAAGNIDDVALM

>member
-13 AGRPAVVGSAP
+13 AGRPAVMGSAP
-24 ISDESVDGAVFSAFF
+24 ISDESVDGADFSAFF

-46 TEVGTAYLPGEG
+46 TEVGTPYLPGEG

-73 TVVSGDQVLDGS
+73 TVASGDQVLDGS

-120 ASAAVKADELTADK
+120 TSAAMKADELSSDK

-144 SIFPLVPAVG
+144 SIFPFVPAVG

-169 KGLSPPIGDE
+169 KGVAPPIGDE

-202 GRASTASTALEL
+202 SRASASSTAHEL
-214 RWRGTA
+214 RWRATA
-220 DYAPFVVL
+220 DYSPLVAL
-228 AETATA
+228 AETAA
-234 SAVASLERGVLPPI
+234 A
-248 LPSMPEE
+248 
-255 VAKSLD
+255 
-261 RSAGAS
+261 SAGAS
-267 LERGVLPPALPSTP
+267 LERGVLPPVLPSIP
-281 EQVAKSLDRSAVA
+281 EQVAKSLDRRAVA
-294 VDLSVEASVSAA
+294 VDVSVEASVSAA

-312 GRRVEGL
+312 GLRVEGL

-353 VWDVIR
+353 VLDVIR
-359 VISPES
+359 VVSPES

-501 GADGNIDDVALM
+501 GAAGNIDDVALM

>member
-13 AGRPAVVGSAP
+13 AGRPAVMGSAP
-24 ISDESVDGAVFSAFF
+24 ISDESVDGADFSAFF

-46 TEVGTAYLPGEG
+46 TEVGTPYLPGEG

-73 TVVSGDQVLDGS
+73 TVASGDQVLDGS

-120 ASAAVKADELTADK
+120 ASAAMKADELSSDK

-144 SIFPLVPAVG
+144 SIFPFVPAVG

-169 KGLSPPIGDE
+169 KGVAPPIGDE

-202 GRASTASTALEL
+202 GRASASSTAHEL
-214 RWRGTA
+214 RWRATA
-220 DYAPFVVL
+220 DYSSLVAL
-228 AETATA
+228 AETAA
-234 SAVASLERGVLPPI
+234 A
-248 LPSMPEE
+248 
-255 VAKSLD
+255 
-261 RSAGAS
+261 SAGAS
-267 LERGVLPPALPSTP
+267 LERGVLPPVLPSIP
-281 EQVAKSLDRSAVA
+281 EQVAKSLDRRAVA
-294 VDLSVEASVSAA
+294 VDVSVEASVSAA

-312 GRRVEGL
+312 GLRVEGL

-353 VWDVIR
+353 VLDVIR
-359 VISPES
+359 VVSPES

-501 GADGNIDDVALM
+501 GAAGNIDDVALM

>member
-13 AGRPAVVGSAP
+13 AGRPAVMGSAP
-24 ISDESVDGAVFSAFF
+24 ISDESVDGADFSAFF
-39 ADAARTQ
+39 ADAARNQ
-46 TEVGTAYLPGEG
+46 TEGGTPYLPGEG

-73 TVVSGDQVLDGS
+73 TVASGDQVLDGS

-111 GTSMSADVT
+111 GASMSADVT
-120 ASAAVKADELTADK
+120 ASAAVKVDELTADK

-144 SIFPLVPAVG
+144 SIFPFVPAVG

-169 KGLSPPIGDE
+169 KGVAPPIGDE

-202 GRASTASTALEL
+202 SRASASSTAHEL
-214 RWRGTA
+214 RWRATA
-220 DYAPFVVL
+220 DYSPLVAL
-228 AETATA
+228 AETAA
-234 SAVASLERGVLPPI
+234 A
-248 LPSMPEE
+248 
-255 VAKSLD
+255 
-261 RSAGAS
+261 SAGAS
-267 LERGVLPPALPSTP
+267 LERGVLPPVLPPIP
-281 EQVAKSLDRSAVA
+281 EQVAKSLDRRAVA
-294 VDLSVEASVSAA
+294 VDVSVEASVSAA

-312 GRRVEGL
+312 GPRVEGS

-353 VWDVIR
+353 VLDVIR
-359 VISPES
+359 VVSPES

-387 GDRVRAFA
+387 GERVRAFA

-428 LTLNGTDLSANIGVA
+428 LTLNGTDLSANVGVA

-486 TERSFTRLSRVQAED
+486 AERSFTRLSRVQAED
-501 GADGNIDDVALM
+501 GVDGNIDDVALM

>member
-13 AGRPAVVGSAP
+13 AGRPAVMGSAP
-24 ISDESVDGAVFSAFF
+24 ISDESVDGADFSAFF

-46 TEVGTAYLPGEG
+46 TEGGTPYLPGEG

-73 TVVSGDQVLDGS
+73 TVASGDQVLDGS

-120 ASAAVKADELTADK
+120 ASAAVKADELSSDK

-144 SIFPLVPAVG
+144 SIFPFVPAVG

-169 KGLSPPIGDE
+169 KGVAPPIGDE

-190 LRSMMNVRPAVP
+190 LRSMMNVRPAVS
-202 GRASTASTALEL
+202 GRASASSTAHEL
-214 RWRGTA
+214 RWRATA
-220 DYAPFVVL
+220 DYSPLVAL
-228 AETATA
+228 AETAA
-234 SAVASLERGVLPPI
+234 A
-248 LPSMPEE
+248 
-255 VAKSLD
+255 
-261 RSAGAS
+261 SAGAS
-267 LERGVLPPALPSTP
+267 LERGVLPPVLPSIP
-281 EQVAKSLDRSAVA
+281 EQVAKSLDRRAVA
-294 VDLSVEASVSAA
+294 VDVSVEASVSAA

-312 GRRVEGL
+312 GPRVEGL

-353 VWDVIR
+353 VLDVIR
-359 VISPES
+359 VVPPES

>member
-13 AGRPAVVGSAP
+13 AGRPAVMGSAP
-24 ISDESVDGAVFSAFF
+24 ISDESVDGADFSAFF

-46 TEVGTAYLPGEG
+46 TEGGTPYLPGEG

-73 TVVSGDQVLDGS
+73 TVASGDQVLDGS

-120 ASAAVKADELTADK
+120 ASAAVKADELSSDK

-144 SIFPLVPAVG
+144 SIVPFVPAVG

-169 KGLSPPIGDE
+169 RGVAPPIKGVAPPIGDE

-190 LRSMMNVRPAVP
+190 LRSMMNVRPAVS
-202 GRASTASTALEL
+202 GRASASSTAHEL
-214 RWRGTA
+214 RWRATA
-220 DYAPFVVL
+220 DYSPLVAL
-228 AETATA
+228 AETAA
-234 SAVASLERGVLPPI
+234 A
-248 LPSMPEE
+248 
-255 VAKSLD
+255 
-261 RSAGAS
+261 SAGAS
-267 LERGVLPPALPSTP
+267 LERGVLPPVLPPIP
-281 EQVAKSLDRSAVA
+281 EQVAKSLDRRAVA
-294 VDLSVEASVSAA
+294 VDVSVEASVSAA

-312 GRRVEGL
+312 GPRVEGL
-319 DFVAESRVVVDAEGI
+319 DFVAESRVVVDVEGI

-353 VWDVIR
+353 VLDVIR
-359 VISPES
+359 VVPPES

>member
-13 AGRPAVVGSAP
+13 AGRPAVMGSAP
-24 ISDESVDGAVFSAFF
+24 ISDESVDGADFSAFF

-46 TEVGTAYLPGEG
+46 TEVGTPYLPGEG

-73 TVVSGDQVLDGS
+73 TVASGDQVLDGS

-111 GTSMSADVT
+111 GPSMSADVT
-120 ASAAVKADELTADK
+120 ASADVKADELTAEK

-144 SIFPLVPAVG
+144 SIFPFVPAVG

-169 KGLSPPIGDE
+169 KGVAPPIGDE

-202 GRASTASTALEL
+202 SRASASSTAHEL
-214 RWRGTA
+214 RWRATA
-220 DYAPFVVL
+220 DYSPLVAL
-228 AETATA
+228 AETAA
-234 SAVASLERGVLPPI
+234 A
-248 LPSMPEE
+248 
-255 VAKSLD
+255 
-261 RSAGAS
+261 SAGAS
-267 LERGVLPPALPSTP
+267 LERGVLPPVLPSIP
-281 EQVAKSLDRSAVA
+281 EQVAKSLDRRAVA
-294 VDLSVEASVSAA
+294 VDVSVEASVSAA

-312 GRRVEGL
+312 GPRVEGL

-353 VWDVIR
+353 VLDVIR
-359 VISPES
+359 VVSPES

-501 GADGNIDDVALM
+501 GAAGNIDDVALM
-513 PRRIEDSNRVLDMFV
+513 PRRIDDSNRVLDMFV

>member
-1 MAVPQT
+1 M
-7 LLSSID
+7 
-13 AGRPAVVGSAP
+13 GSAP
-24 ISDESVDGAVFSAFF
+24 ISDESVDGADFSAFF

-46 TEVGTAYLPGEG
+46 TEGGTPYLPGEG

-73 TVVSGDQVLDGS
+73 TVASGDQVLDGS

-120 ASAAVKADELTADK
+120 ASAAMKADEWSSDK

-144 SIFPLVPAVG
+144 SIFPFVPAVG

-169 KGLSPPIGDE
+169 KGVAPPIGDE

-202 GRASTASTALEL
+202 GRASASSTAHEL
-214 RWRGTA
+214 RWRATA
-220 DYAPFVVL
+220 DYSPLVAL
-228 AETATA
+228 AETAA
-234 SAVASLERGVLPPI
+234 A
-248 LPSMPEE
+248 
-255 VAKSLD
+255 
-261 RSAGAS
+261 SAGAS
-267 LERGVLPPALPSTP
+267 LERGVLPPVLPSIP
-281 EQVAKSLDRSAVA
+281 EQVAKSLDRRAVA
-294 VDLSVEASVSAA
+294 VDVSVEASVSAA

-312 GRRVEGL
+312 GLRVEGL

-353 VWDVIR
+353 VLDVIR
-359 VISPES
+359 VVSPES

-501 GADGNIDDVALM
+501 GAAGNIDDVALM